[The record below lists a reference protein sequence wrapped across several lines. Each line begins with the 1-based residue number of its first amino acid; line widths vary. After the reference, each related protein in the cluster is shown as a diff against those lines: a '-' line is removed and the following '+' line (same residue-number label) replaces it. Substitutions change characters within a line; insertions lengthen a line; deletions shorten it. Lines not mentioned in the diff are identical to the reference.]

1 MTAPPTLLSL
11 VPPSYMVVSI
21 RDLGNKFSFTMTNTP
36 PTLNFKLPTVSSTS
50 NTGMDLSSRP
60 YSDNFDEVRGRNSFT
75 NKNISRD
82 SSMFFTMFSIAYYN
96 RMTINNGMDVNK
108 VMNNNFPTL
117 SYEDEQKKAL

>member
-1 MTAPPTLLSL
+1 
-11 VPPSYMVVSI
+11 
-21 RDLGNKFSFTMTNTP
+21 MTNTP